1 MQSLKNYRFDD
12 LCQKILD
19 AGLLWPLDVLL
30 VGATGAG
37 KSSTLNA
44 VFGMEVAKVG
54 DGVEPETQCVSSHG
68 LHEFLRLH
76 DCAGLGDGKAA
87 DLEHTKNIVYELQR
101 EITVGGQPWKFMDL
115 ALVLLDGGSRDMGT
129 AFRLLESVVL
139 KNIEP
144 QRVIVAI
151 NQADMAMKGRH
162 WNHEQNR
169 PEAALAQFLDEKAES
184 VQRRILE
191 STGLRIRRPVCYSA
205 RAGYNVCALMDHI
218 IDHVPTSRRPSAT
231 VSG

>member
-1 MQSLKNYRFDD
+1 
-12 LCQKILD
+12 
-19 AGLLWPLDVLL
+19 
-30 VGATGAG
+30 
-37 KSSTLNA
+37 
-44 VFGMEVAKVG
+44 
-54 DGVEPETQCVSSHG
+54 
-68 LHEFLRLH
+68 
-76 DCAGLGDGKAA
+76 
-87 DLEHTKNIVYELQR
+87 
-101 EITVGGQPWKFMDL
+101 
-115 ALVLLDGGSRDMGT
+115 MGT